1 MQLIKEILTKKAKNL
16 ETPNLQN
23 CIVSVLFCSLAVLQ
37 SKHDEGIMFLKTRNL
52 FLQIALRVS
61 DTISAYELTEDH
73 VIIGLEDYMVV
84 I

>member
-1 MQLIKEILTKKAKNL
+1 
-16 ETPNLQN
+16 
-23 CIVSVLFCSLAVLQ
+23 
-37 SKHDEGIMFLKTRNL
+37 MFLKTRNL

-84 I
+84 IRELGLDASSLQTLYDEIKPDA